1 MKNLNGNAVWT
12 VRQFDADKVNLIK
25 EKLCLSEFIAKI
37 LVSKG
42 FDTPEKASTFLDVSH
57 KRLYDPFDLCDMRK
71 AVDRIK
77 KAIEDNEKIMIY
89 GDYDVDGITSVALI
103 FKYLCDKGAQV
114 FTYIPERIS
123 EGYGLNESAID
134 KFSEDGISLIITVDS
149 GITALDEIEYA
160 KNKGIEVVVTD
171 HHECRNQL
179 PKAVAV
185 VNPHRPDNTYPFC
198 ELAGVGVVFK
208 LVCALEDNKNISSL
222 CTKYADIVALG
233 TVADVMPIVDE
244 NRVIVALGL
253 KQLSNSKTVGL
264 SELISQ
270 SFAEK
275 RQSSGKNLTAS
286 SIGFTLAPR
295 INAAGRIGD
304 VNKALRLLITN
315 DQFEAQEIAAYL
327 CAVNRERQIIENNII
342 KEAEELILSQTDL
355 KNDKVIVLSSDKWH
369 IGVIGI
375 VASKI
380 TEKYSLPSI
389 LISDDGTVGKGSCR
403 SVKGF
408 NINEALCECKDLL
421 VKYGGHELAA
431 GVTVESDKIDLF
443 RKKINEYAKEN
454 FDFNS
459 ICNFIDADLEIG
471 IKDVS
476 VENAVLLRSLEPF
489 GLMNPNPIVC
499 LRDVKICEVC
509 GIGDGKHTK
518 LVVEK
523 DSKRVT
529 ALQFGMPRDKF
540 KFNAGDTAD
549 FMCNIDLNE
558 FRGYQNVQL
567 LVKDVRM
574 CSRDFDEMSRQIDAF
589 SNIFEKGCD
598 AEHIPSLKDFK
609 SSFMYL
615 KRVCSYDTFC
625 DLDVLA
631 ASKQIT
637 KDYQSFTSML
647 MLNIELVVFEEMGL
661 VVLERIDEIHVRVK
675 LVKTN
680 EKVNLDNSKILCDIK
695 KLTV

>member
-1 MKNLNGNAVWT
+1 MRNLNGNAVWT
-12 VRQFDADKVNLIK
+12 VRQVDEQKVNLIK
-25 EKLCLSEFIAKI
+25 EKLLLSDFIAKI

-42 FDTPEKASTFLDVSH
+42 FDTPEKASAFLDVSH
-57 KRLYDPFDLCDMRK
+57 KRLYNPFDLCDMHKAVSRIRK
-71 AVDRIK
+71 AIDDK
-77 KAIEDNEKIMIY
+77 EKIMIY

-103 FKYLCDKGAQV
+103 YKYLCDKGAQV

-149 GITALDEIEYA
+149 GITALSEIEYA
-160 KNKGIEVVVTD
+160 KKKGIEVVVTD

-233 TVADVMPIVDE
+233 TVADVMPILDE
-244 NRVIVALGL
+244 NRVIVSLGL
-253 KQLSNSKTVGL
+253 KQLSNSKTIGL
-264 SELISQ
+264 LELINQ

-275 RQSSGKNLTAS
+275 KQSSGKNLTAS

-342 KEAEELILSQTDL
+342 KEAEELILSQADL

-443 RKKINEYAKEN
+443 RKKINEYAREN
-454 FDFNS
+454 FDSDS
-459 ICNFIDADLEIG
+459 ICNFIDADLEIEMS
-471 IKDVS
+471 DVS
-476 VENAVLLRSLEPF
+476 VQNALSLRSLEPF
-489 GLMNPNPIVC
+489 GLMNPNPVVC

-540 KFNAGDTAD
+540 TFNAGDIAD

-589 SNIFEKGCD
+589 SNIFENGCD
-598 AEHIPSLKDFK
+598 VKHIPALKDFK

-625 DLDVLA
+625 DIDVLS

-647 MLNIELVVFEEMGL
+647 MLNIELMVFEEMSL
-661 VVLERIDEIHVRVK
+661 IELERIDALNVRGR
-675 LVKTN
+675 LLKTN
-680 EKVNLDNSKILCDIK
+680 SKVNLDNSKILSDIK